1 MGVTPDRISGFLVL
15 ASCFALL
22 TNAAAAAPPASCVC
36 KFVGEW
42 SYPGGTTTVYANGTA
57 QPHCANVRP
66 GSDLD
71 LQTAIPISSAIRGR
85 RGNSRRHS
93 WTPTTCNIRAVS
105 RHGRGQAPVRQ
116 AGRRKNQRAA
126 QAGQR
131 RQRERRSIGATRNA
145 FRRRTATRS
154 RNAITD
160 SPISAPSP
168 RKWSVPASRNGSES
182 RLRRSEAQRRCR
194 AWSAA
199 SVSVDLKLFVVNGPR
214 RCGRRTR
221 PGF

>member
-57 QPHCANVRP
+57 QPHCAMCVPVQTWTCKRQYLSLQSGPP
-66 GSDLD
+66 G
-71 LQTAIPISSAIRGR
+71 QFSATLVDANHMQYSGGVATR
-85 RGNSRRHS
+85 
-93 WTPTTCNIRAVS
+93 TRAGACS
-105 RHGRGQAPVRQ
+105 
-116 AGRRKNQRAA
+116 AGGTEKKPK
-126 QAGQR
+126 GGTGWVT

>member
-57 QPHCANVRP
+57 QPHCAMCVPVQTRTCKRQYL
-66 GSDLD
+66 S
-71 LQTAIPISSAIRGR
+71 LQQFGAAGAILGDTRGR
-85 RGNSRRHS
+85 QPHAIFGRCRDTDAGRRF
-93 WTPTTCNIRAVS
+93 
-105 RHGRGQAPVRQ
+105 RQ

-126 QAGQR
+126 QAGKR
-131 RQRERRSIGATRNA
+131 HQRERRSIGATRNA